1 MDRYNEKPCG
11 CYDLGDAEW
20 GTPATMVLCE
30 RHWVDLQKR
39 LDEQAKELPGLKR
52 LMELNELTR
61 DTTAGPTTNK
71 SVETGDEDD

>member
-20 GTPATMVLCE
+20 GTPATIVLCE

-39 LDEQAKELPGLKR
+39 LDEPAKELPGLKM
-52 LMELNELTR
+52 LMEPDQFTR
-61 DTTAGPTTNK
+61 DTTAGPTTNRF
-71 SVETGDEDD
+71 VETRGEHD